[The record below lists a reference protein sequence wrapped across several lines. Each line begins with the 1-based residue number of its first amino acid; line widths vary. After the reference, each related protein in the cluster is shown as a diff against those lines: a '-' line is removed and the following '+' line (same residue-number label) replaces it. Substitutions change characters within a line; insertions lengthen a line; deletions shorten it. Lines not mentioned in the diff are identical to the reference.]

1 MGATRGRCVIHTD
14 QTLRRKYNNTQTQAM
29 SFMKIHMEVEK
40 KKAAR

>member
-14 QTLRRKYNNTQTQAM
+14 QTLQRKYNNTQTQAM